1 MNIFKGFIIIVFTAL
16 GGIFL
21 GIYIYKSSKISTKEV
36 FYENNSVYLMQ
47 YGVYSNENVMKDS
60 AVSLSDYFYYKDK
73 DGYHVIIGVIENKNI
88 GNKIRDSY
96 DIKDNIY
103 YKEVKINNMEFLQ
116 SLRQYDSLVS
126 SLNDK
131 TSIINAEKQIL
142 SKYEELILNN
152 EYSY

>member
-1 MNIFKGFIIIVFTAL
+1 MNIFKGFIIVVFTVL
-16 GGIFL
+16 GGVFL
-21 GIYIYKSSKISTKEV
+21 GTYIYKSSRISTKEV
-36 FYENNSVYLMQ
+36 FNENNKIYLMQ
-47 YGVYSNENVMKDS
+47 YGVYSTEDSMKNS
-60 AVSLSDYFYYKDK
+60 TSSLSDYFYFRDK

-88 GNKIRDSY
+88 ANKIRDSY
-96 DIKDNIY
+96 NIRDNIY
-103 YKEVKINNMEFLQ
+103 YKEVKISNMEFLQ

-126 SLNDK
+126 SLSDK

>member
-1 MNIFKGFIIIVFTAL
+1 MNIFKGFIIVVFTIL
-16 GGIFL
+16 GGVFL
-21 GIYIYKSSKISTKEV
+21 GTYIYKSSRISTKEV
-36 FYENNSVYLMQ
+36 FNENNKIYLMQ
-47 YGVYSNENVMKDS
+47 YGVYSTEDSMKNS
-60 AVSLSDYFYYKDK
+60 TSSLSDYFYFRDK

-88 GNKIRDSY
+88 ANKIRDSY
-96 DIKDNIY
+96 NIRDNIY
-103 YKEVKINNMEFLQ
+103 YKEVKISNMEFLQ

-126 SLNDK
+126 SLSDK

>member
-1 MNIFKGFIIIVFTAL
+1 MNIFKGFIIIVFTVL

-21 GIYIYKSSKISTKEV
+21 GTYIYKSSKISTQEV
-36 FYENNSVYLMQ
+36 FNENNKIYLMQ
-47 YGVYSNENVMKDS
+47 YGVYSTEDNMKNS
-60 AVSLSDYFYYKDK
+60 TVSLSDYFYYKDK
-73 DGYHVIIGVIENKNI
+73 DGYHVIIGVVENKNI
-88 GNKIRDSY
+88 ANKIRDSY

-126 SLNDK
+126 SLSDK

>member
-1 MNIFKGFIIIVFTAL
+1 MNIFKGFIIIVFTVL

-21 GIYIYKSSKISTKEV
+21 GTYIYKSSKISTQEV
-36 FYENNSVYLMQ
+36 FNENNKVYLMQ
-47 YGVYSNENVMKDS
+47 YGVYSTEDSMKNS
-60 AVSLSDYFYYKDK
+60 TVSLSDYFYYKDK
-73 DGYHVIIGVIENKNI
+73 DGYHVIIGVVENKNI
-88 GNKIRDSY
+88 ANKIRDSY

-116 SLRQYDSLVS
+116 SLRQYYSLVS
-126 SLNDK
+126 SLSDK

>member
-1 MNIFKGFIIIVFTAL
+1 MNIFKGFIIIVFTVL

-21 GIYIYKSSKISTKEV
+21 GTYIYKSSKISTQEV
-36 FYENNSVYLMQ
+36 FNENNKVYLMQ
-47 YGVYSNENVMKDS
+47 YGVYSTEDSMKNS
-60 AVSLSDYFYYKDK
+60 TVSLSDYFYYKDK
-73 DGYHVIIGVIENKNI
+73 DGYHVIIGVVENKNI
-88 GNKIRDSY
+88 ANKIRDSY

-126 SLNDK
+126 SLSDK